1 MNKQIHVHSVNQWVA
16 CRLSSSRC
24 RAHWSIG
31 SVDAHTDA
39 PRTRR
44 TVRTRKQNRMAHTGP
59 RACVRA
65 WAKDFLPSRA
75 PRRPVALLPEL
86 RRIVTRL
93 DMPPRPRPAP
103 RAHAHTIAF
112 HFEHLIIMAHRSWN
126 CCRSPAPAH
135 STTTSSVLY
144 QSNIILLPVEIEKK
158 YGTRFVPSRSSARRC
173 SRLPDAWHH
182 SMQILSKPIP
192 PERAVARALF
202 LRNDRLL
209 KL

>member
-135 STTTSSVLY
+135 STTTSYINLISFYYRL
-144 QSNIILLPVEIEKK
+144 
-158 YGTRFVPSRSSARRC
+158 RSSKNMEPDLYRVGLALEDAAGCRMRDIIRC
-173 SRLPDAWHH
+173 KFFLNRSLR
-182 SMQILSKPIP
+182 S
-192 PERAVARALF
+192 ERSPGRSFFEMIVY
-202 LRNDRLL
+202 
-209 KL
+209 